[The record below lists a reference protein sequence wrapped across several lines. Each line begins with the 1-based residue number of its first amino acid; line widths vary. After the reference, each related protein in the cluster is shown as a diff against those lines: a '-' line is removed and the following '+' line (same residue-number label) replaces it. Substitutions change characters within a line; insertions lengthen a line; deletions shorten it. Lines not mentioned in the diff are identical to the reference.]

1 MSLRVS
7 TTSLSWMFV
16 GMDFPPQ
23 QGLRHLT
30 PPSSPRKGPELSKVL
45 KSVNKVKPGLFSLT
59 DILVPVPLLLASR
72 ATASFTLLSGISV
85 VTQRPVH
92 RGTLPVVQRSAGP
105 ILKCAVNSGQRVLGW
120 HLALARPC
128 YLACAVLPK
137 VLKTSG
143 FSSEKGKQQAVFL
156 TLPIHRLWRVVIC
169 RMLMGQG
176 RIWGWGEWGQRR
188 PCSVECAVEHRKFTD
203 GARVKRQYLWMMV
216 AKSTSSQGVRKG

>member
-1 MSLRVS
+1 MGSLRVS
-7 TTSLSWMFV
+7 TTSLCWIFV

-30 PPSSPRKGPELSKVL
+30 PQSSPRKGPELSKVL

-59 DILVPVPLLLASR
+59 DMVPVPLLLASR
-72 ATASFTLLSGISV
+72 ATASFMLLSGISV
-85 VTQRPVH
+85 VTQRPEH

-105 ILKCAVNSGQRVLGW
+105 ILKCAVNSGQRVLCW
-120 HLALARPC
+120 HLALGRPC

-156 TLPIHRLWRVVIC
+156 TLPIHRLWRVAIC
-169 RMLMGQG
+169 
-176 RIWGWGEWGQRR
+176 
-188 PCSVECAVEHRKFTD
+188 
-203 GARVKRQYLWMMV
+203 
-216 AKSTSSQGVRKG
+216 